1 MSKNQAKMC
10 LMIRDM
16 CIVPPLSLSL
26 SYTDKFWRS
35 FDFRSNRQCP
45 IRKLSASNGVKLI
58 GFLF

>member
-26 SYTDKFWRS
+26 SLTQINSGEVLILGPIGNAPLES
-35 FDFRSNRQCP
+35 FQ
-45 IRKLSASNGVKLI
+45 LLTG
-58 GFLF
+58 